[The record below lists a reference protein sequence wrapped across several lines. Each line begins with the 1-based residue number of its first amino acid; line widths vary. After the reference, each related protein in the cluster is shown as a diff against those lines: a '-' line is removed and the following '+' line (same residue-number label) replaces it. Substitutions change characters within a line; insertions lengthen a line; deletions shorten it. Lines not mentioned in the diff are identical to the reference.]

1 MKISCHYTTLNAACL
16 RARDLGSVD
25 WESSH
30 SFWPGL
36 FGLKNFPS
44 RASRGG
50 FLQCF
55 DLLII

>member
-1 MKISCHYTTLNAACL
+1 MKISCHYTTVNAACL

-36 FGLKNFPS
+36 FGRKNFPS
-44 RASRGG
+44 RAS
-50 FLQCF
+50 
-55 DLLII
+55 